1 MWIKLAQKNDI
12 DQKELDCY
20 TKIIKLFLKKEKD
33 PITIETWKDKA
44 IVKIMNVLKDPKNKR
59 WLQNAL
65 IILLSLF
72 DDNPPDLYSNIGK
85 KVEILSD
92 EEKEQVI
99 SKLKEEFCLE

>member
-1 MWIKLAQKNDI
+1 MAEKNDI
-12 DQKELDCY
+12 DQKEVDCY
-20 TKIIKLFLKKEKD
+20 TKIINLFLKIGKD

-59 WLQNAL
+59 WVQNAL

-72 DDNPPDLYSNIGK
+72 DDKPPDLYSNIGK
-85 KVEILSD
+85 KVEIISD
-92 EEKEQVI
+92 KEKEDVI